1 MPNDLA
7 LSVTIGARLADS
19 FRSVMEQASAALSGI
34 RQEAQKQSTA
44 ASAAAKATAD
54 LGRASQQA
62 GQAAAGM
69 NTAAAALRQTGAS
82 ASAVSGQVSDLSRR
96 IDALPGLMR
105 KVDAAFSHSA
115 TAAENALA
123 GTAAAADLLARKQ
136 KALHDYLQRTNREA
150 GNRSR
155 AEAAMQA
162 LSRRQVELK
171 RNEEALARVMERG
184 NALAQQRSR
193 IYADMARLSLQGTAL
208 LAPAGMAVSAAAEKQ
223 DSIRDI
229 AITGGLDARDE
240 AALSQA
246 VRTIAGQSNQ
256 MQTDVLN
263 GMKVLVAGGVQSRE
277 ELVGFGQELARV
289 ATATRASMDDLG
301 SSTLA
306 LRDNLGITS
315 KDIGAS
321 FNILAAAGKAGLVE
335 LKDMAKYLPQ
345 MAPALASMG
354 ITGNEAVAEMAA
366 ALQIARR
373 GAGSNDEAANNMRNY
388 LAKIF
393 APESVKKFAD
403 AGIDHK
409 GSIQQL
415 AKDGLGPFEAS
426 VQLVMEYLKSQ
437 SPAAAAQFRAAMQ
450 EKDNGKQQEMLQ
462 RINESYALGD
472 LFGDMQAMNFLRPM
486 IMQMEDYKKI
496 KAESMKAA
504 GQDVIGEDF
513 AKRMQSPLEQWKAM
527 RIEAERVSESLGNAL
542 LPAALAVGQSL
553 LPILR
558 STAQWISENQE
569 LVVILAKGAA
579 LLLGFRMGLLALRLG
594 FNLLASPLLAAGR
607 GLLAFRALTDTGV
620 GAVQSLFRVLGMSP
634 RAAAIFAGG
643 LGRVGPALR
652 GVGTSALAAGRN
664 LAGALARGF
673 AMAGRAALMLGR
685 ALMLNPVGLLVTG
698 IGVAAI
704 AIYKNWD
711 RIRAAFTAGWNWLR
725 NMGPRLLKQG
735 LDMAARI
742 LPGAA
747 AVKYVY
753 ENWESIKAA
762 MGKGIAWLKALPAQ
776 FLQMGAA
783 LVSGLVQGIRNG
795 IAAAGEAVAGMA
807 QAVKDKFTS
816 WLGISSPSRIFAEYG
831 LNMAQ
836 GAALGIQNGQEAV
849 AGASAA
855 LAAATARGWQA
866 PELPGPAI
874 TAPAVPQ
881 MLQPMPPQP
890 VQPQAE
896 QIRGMEARLT
906 QPPVPQPQ
914 MAQPLSVTAPAT
926 AMTGVASA
934 LPPVMSSVRQA
945 VELVRPEVQSLPAV
959 SQRLE
964 QLRSELPPLPAAPQV
979 IDPLRPALPSLPST
993 LQRVVLQRSD
1003 LPSLAPVSQVIKALR
1018 PELPSPAAASQQ
1030 IQPLRP
1036 ALPSLPTALQRVDL
1050 QRSELP
1056 PLPSAVQTVALQRSE
1071 LSPLGKAV
1079 LAPAAR
1085 RAEPEWT
1092 PPRLLTDNDGPARMG
1107 AAARGGRQGT
1117 QAGSMNI
1124 SFAPSVTIQGNA
1136 DAKSV
1141 HEGLSLTL
1149 EDLKRMLAR
1158 IAHEKDR
1165 RAYV

>member
-69 NTAAAALRQTGAS
+69 NTAAAALRQTGAA
-82 ASAVSGQVSDLSRR
+82 ASAAEKEVSV
-96 IDALPGLMR
+96 
-105 KVDAAFSHSA
+105 
-115 TAAENALA
+115 
-123 GTAAAADLLARKQ
+123 LAR
-136 KALHDYLQRTNREA
+136 
-150 GNRSR
+150 
-155 AEAAMQA
+155 
-162 LSRRQVELK
+162 RQEEIR

-193 IYADMARLSLQGTAL
+193 LYADMARLSLQGTAL

-223 DSIRDI
+223 DTIRDI

-246 VRTIAGQSNQ
+246 VRTIAAQSNQ

-315 KDIGAS
+315 KEIGAS

-403 AGIDHK
+403 AGIDLK

-450 EKDNGKQQEMLQ
+450 EKDSGKQEEMLQ

-486 IMQMEDYKKI
+486 IMQMEDYRKI
-496 KAESMKAA
+496 KAESMNAA

-513 AKRMQSPLEQWKAM
+513 ARRMQSPLEQWKAM

-594 FNLLASPLLAAGR
+594 FNLFASPLLAAGR
-607 GLLAFRALTDTGV
+607 GLLAFRALTGTGV
-620 GAVQSLFRVLGMSP
+620 GAAQALFRVLGMSP

-643 LGRVGPALR
+643 LGKVGPALR
-652 GVGTSALAAGRN
+652 GMGTSALAAGRN

-795 IAAAGEAVAGMA
+795 ITAAGEAVAGMA

-836 GAALGIQNGQEAV
+836 GAALGIQNGQEAA

-866 PELPGPAI
+866 PELPAPAI

-881 MLQPMPPQP
+881 MLQPMPPQS

-896 QIRGMEARLT
+896 QILGMEARLT

-914 MAQPLSVTAPAT
+914 MAQPQSVTAPAT
-926 AMTGVASA
+926 AMTAVASA

-945 VELVRPEVQSLPAV
+945 VELVRPEVQSLP
-959 SQRLE
+959 
-964 QLRSELPPLPAAPQV
+964 
-979 IDPLRPALPSLPST
+979 ST
-993 LQRVVLQRSD
+993 LQRVDLQRSD

-1085 RAEPEWT
+1085 RAEPDWT

-1136 DAKSV
+1136 DARSV